1 MEASSADS
9 TPSPQRSAT
18 VSRRHVLSRSSQ
30 SLAISQPSPS
40 PQTSGAGPPPS
51 TQVSWP
57 SSMSFVKET
66 QRPSTHMLLAQSL
79 ATRHAAPPP
88 HGAQPLAPP
97 QSTPDSSPSLTPFV
111 QEKQTPTVTVT
122 GAVHAQSS
130 VAGVRVRVHRQAG
143 RRVGEAGARVLEADT
158 TVRLR
163 AGGGGVQARA
173 PAAVDVGLVPVRQGV
188 VGREAGVVV
197 AGELVA
203 VDVAAVDVGLH
214 VVLDAVAAVLQ
225 RRHHVARPRRHVAV
239 AGHAVRVAR
248 AAAVRVRALLAAER
262 AAAVRASLRAV
273 LDAGNRRFCLLSALR
288 THTKP
293 PIQTRVTMGNAEGA

>member
-1 MEASSADS
+1 M
-9 TPSPQRSAT
+9 
-18 VSRRHVLSRSSQ
+18 
-30 SLAISQPSPS
+30 
-40 PQTSGAGPPPS
+40 
-51 TQVSWP
+51 
-57 SSMSFVKET
+57 
-66 QRPSTHMLLAQSL
+66 PSTHMLLAQSL

-158 TVRLR
+158 TVQLR

-203 VDVAAVDVGLH
+203 VDVAAVDVGLD

-248 AAAVRVRALLAAER
+248 AAAAVRARALLPAER
-262 AAAVRASLRAV
+262 AVAVRASLRAV

-288 THTKP
+288 AHTKP
-293 PIQTRVTMGNAEGA
+293 PIQTRFTMGNAERA

>member
-203 VDVAAVDVGLH
+203 VDVAAVDVGLD
-214 VVLDAVAAVLQ
+214 VVLDAVAAVLE
-225 RRHHVARPRRHVAV
+225 RRHPAARPRRPCRSGRTRSPRHP
-239 AGHAVRVAR
+239 RSRRRSCSRTSCRRAR
-248 AAAVRVRALLAAER
+248 
-262 AAAVRASLRAV
+262 
-273 LDAGNRRFCLLSALR
+273 RRSPR
-288 THTKP
+288 QSPRRPRRRKP
-293 PIQTRVTMGNAEGA
+293 PFLSVKRPAHPYKTSHTNPSYYGKR